1 MKGILNFK
9 GIERT
14 LISFRLPH
22 RRRIDTSGYPCSL
35 PRDSFF
41 YVSFLAEEGDDFF
54 MQWMCGKN
62 IAHGGAKGFWH
73 DGEIVFYDETSDG
86 QEFYRYDLQY
96 VMPIHFRLEYDHQN
110 GMVIHLT
117 LTALDRVYNH
127 LLHTENFYGYFFEY
141 AKPKER
147 PKPMPKE
154 EPVVYVRDFDADKE
168 EAQPNEKVT
177 YKVTKYSQEKVT
189 ENDKKSIQWA
199 IKIDGK
205 QEVLKEKGE
214 KLVLT
219 IKEEWAGKE
228 IIVMPFLVKPTEKV
242 SKKTRVIQREILIIV
257 GTEQSTQNMANRLMF
272 PAMAVRKLRTEYSDY
287 PFVKVLIFTDGYTEG
302 QLNAVE
308 YSFSL
313 HNKKVKIIRVNS
325 TEDVVNIIN
334 TGNISATENNV
345 IRKIA
350 SIYIY
355 SHGYIKSSNN
365 EGVIAFGYK
374 GKNADKQELDITLF
388 SKIKKVVFLDGNKTH
403 LYSYACRTGI
413 GTSSDFVSNPK
424 KDNSLAQKMAN
435 FGGITVFAYMKRSL
449 YEDAWGTQTH
459 RDTYASDSDT
469 ENSKFGNFK
478 VDIKDLLSSDPN
490 DMKSFSEYMKNETRI
505 EGAIWNV
512 NGAYLDVKAGEYP
525 KGVSSSFDKYIPKK

>member
-1 MKGILNFK
+1 MKSVLNVK

-141 AKPKER
+141 AKPKEK

-154 EPVVYVRDFDADKE
+154 EPVVYVRDLEADKP

-189 ENDKKSIQWA
+189 ENDKKRIQWA
-199 IKIDGK
+199 IKIDDK

-214 KLVLT
+214 KLELT
-219 IKEEWAGKE
+219 IKEEWAGKK
-228 IIVMPFLVKPTEKV
+228 IIVMPFLVKPYEEKV
-242 SKKTRVIQREILIIV
+242 SKKTRVKEKLIDVTTKDGKYLFSLKPNEKHKAQTIIV
-257 GTEQSTQNMANRLMF
+257 KEFYEKGIQWFCPFANNYLKLVDKSPKLSTFSELKHFTWNKIAEFAEKSRWSTSYRGGGSGDWKTVKEGGSGYYMVTIEGFPYWADAIGQIPFSVDMMTDYLEEGLSIDASIRKTIELGIKYGNGKPINPEEDKTNSYDNHMILKACLWTSKRFIQKSYSHTILGKEYKKSYELLKTDYSPKELGVFLTE
-272 PAMAVRKLRTEYSDY
+272 
-287 PFVKVLIFTDGYTEG
+287 
-302 QLNAVE
+302 VE
-308 YSFSL
+308 Y
-313 HNKKVKIIRVNS
+313 NK
-325 TEDVVNIIN
+325 
-334 TGNISATENNV
+334 
-345 IRKIA
+345 
-350 SIYIY
+350 
-355 SHGYIKSSNN
+355 
-365 EGVIAFGYK
+365 YK
-374 GKNADKQELDITLF
+374 HLWQGK
-388 SKIKKVVFLDGNKTH
+388 
-403 LYSYACRTGI
+403 
-413 GTSSDFVSNPK
+413 
-424 KDNSLAQKMAN
+424 
-435 FGGITVFAYMKRSL
+435 
-449 YEDAWGTQTH
+449 
-459 RDTYASDSDT
+459 
-469 ENSKFGNFK
+469 
-478 VDIKDLLSSDPN
+478 
-490 DMKSFSEYMKNETRI
+490 
-505 EGAIWNV
+505 
-512 NGAYLDVKAGEYP
+512 
-525 KGVSSSFDKYIPKK
+525 

>member
-1 MKGILNFK
+1 M
-9 GIERT
+9 
-14 LISFRLPH
+14 
-22 RRRIDTSGYPCSL
+22 
-35 PRDSFF
+35 
-41 YVSFLAEEGDDFF
+41 SFLAEEGDDFF